1 MLVWSAVAGL
11 GAGNVPVV
19 LHEATISRGLRHHE
33 KLVQYMLHMNVSLEI
48 GNYLSEFNCSFSNYE
63 ILC

>member
-1 MLVWSAVAGL
+1 MPVWSAATELVD
-11 GAGNVPVV
+11 GNVPVI
-19 LHEATISRGLRHHE
+19 LHETTISRGLRHHE
-33 KLVQYMLHMNVSLEI
+33 KLVQYMLHMRVVLGI